1 MKDSGA
7 SAEGNALAAAH
18 AVHRK
23 EREKMKRLM
32 SMMLALLMLVGM
44 ALAEE
49 TPDAALG
56 DWYALNVDGTT
67 ECLTLREDGTFCYDS
82 REGTWRKM
90 TDGEYW
96 LTFSRNGLL
105 DVMASMVNSQIAEQ
119 DLTALLTETGLDVYY
134 GSTAKGVVAHMVR
147 DVTELQN
154 ARTPKTDTLL
164 EDFAGTWTMESMTL
178 GAMQLTYTPDMGER
192 QVFCTIDGL
201 TMFPG
206 AGLESFPE
214 GTNFPLTFEDGVL
227 HTTIPMQMTEE
238 ETLDFDMTFFQ
249 TADGSLYATLRLND
263 VPDNPETTFLLVPM
277 EKE

>member
-1 MKDSGA
+1 
-7 SAEGNALAAAH
+7 
-18 AVHRK
+18 
-23 EREKMKRLM
+23 MKRLT
-32 SMMLALLMLVGM
+32 SILLALLMLVGM

-56 DWYALNVDGTT
+56 DWYALNT
-67 ECLTLREDGTFCYDS
+67 ENEAICLTLREDGTFCYDS
-82 REGTWRKM
+82 REGTWRKT

-119 DLTALLTETGLDVYY
+119 DLTALLTENGLDVYY
-134 GSTAKGVVAHMVR
+134 GSPAEGVVAHMVR
-147 DVTELQN
+147 DAEKLQN

-238 ETLDFDMTFFQ
+238 ETLDFDLTFFQ
-249 TADGSLYATLRLND
+249 TADGSLYATLRLSD
-263 VPDNPETTFLLVPM
+263 VPDNPETMFLLVPM

>member
-1 MKDSGA
+1 
-7 SAEGNALAAAH
+7 
-18 AVHRK
+18 
-23 EREKMKRLM
+23 MKRLM

-49 TPDAALG
+49 TPEADPALG

-67 ECLTLREDGTFCYDS
+67 ECLTLREDGTFCYGS

-119 DLTALLTETGLDVYY
+119 DLTALLTETGFDVYY
-134 GSTAKGVVAHMVR
+134 GSPAEGVVAHMVR
-147 DVTELQN
+147 DAEALQN
-154 ARTPKTDTLL
+154 VRTPKTDTPL
-164 EDFAGTWTMESMTL
+164 EAFAGTWTMETVFA
-178 GAMQLTYTPDMGER
+178 GAMQMTYTPDKGER
-192 QVFCTIDGL
+192 LEFCTIDGL
-201 TMFPG
+201 TLLPG
-206 AGLESFPE
+206 AALGNFTE
-214 GTNFPLTFEDGVL
+214 GTSYPMTLEDGKL
-227 HTTIPMQMTEE
+227 HTTILMQMTEE
-238 ETLDFDMTFFQ
+238 ETLDFDLTFFQ

-263 VPDNPETTFLLVPM
+263 VPDNPETMFLLVPM

>member
-1 MKDSGA
+1 
-7 SAEGNALAAAH
+7 
-18 AVHRK
+18 
-23 EREKMKRLM
+23 MKRLM

-49 TPDAALG
+49 TPDPILG
-56 DWYALNVDGTT
+56 DWYALNT
-67 ECLTLREDGTFCYDS
+67 ENEAICLTLREDGTFCYAS

-119 DLTALLTETGLDVYY
+119 DLTALLTETGFDVYY
-134 GSTAKGVVAHMVR
+134 GSTAKGAVVHMVR

-154 ARTPKTDTLL
+154 ARTPKTDTPL
-164 EDFAGTWTMESMTL
+164 EAFAGTWTMESMTL

-201 TMFPG
+201 TLLPG
-206 AGLESFPE
+206 AALGNFTE
-214 GTNFPLTFEDGVL
+214 GTSYPMTLEDGKL
-227 HTTIPMQMTEE
+227 HTTL
-238 ETLDFDMTFFQ
+238 TLLADAEGDFSLTFFQ
-249 TADGSLYATLRLND
+249 TEDSSMYANLEYNNGKNALK
-263 VPDNPETTFLLVPM
+263 TTFLLVPM

>member
-1 MKDSGA
+1 
-7 SAEGNALAAAH
+7 
-18 AVHRK
+18 
-23 EREKMKRLM
+23 MKRLT
-32 SMMLALLMLVGM
+32 SILLALLMLVGM

-82 REGTWRKM
+82 REGTWRKT

-96 LTFSRNGLL
+96 LTYNIHDLPEAMER
-105 DVMASMVNSQIAEQ
+105 MVNSQAAEQ

-147 DVTELQN
+147 DAEELQN
-154 ARTPKTDTLL
+154 VRTPKTDTPL
-164 EDFAGTWTMESMTL
+164 EAFAGTWTMETMFL
-178 GAMQLTYTPDMGER
+178 GTMQLTYTPEMGER

-238 ETLDFDMTFFQ
+238 ETLDFDLTFFQ

-263 VPDNPETTFLLVPM
+263 VPDNPETMFLLVPM

>member
-1 MKDSGA
+1 MKQLTSI
-7 SAEGNALAAAH
+7 L
-18 AVHRK
+18 
-23 EREKMKRLM
+23 
-32 SMMLALLMLVGM
+32 LALMMLVGM

-49 TPDAALG
+49 TPEADPALG

-67 ECLTLREDGTFCYDS
+67 ECLTLREDGTFCYGS

-119 DLTALLTETGLDVYY
+119 DLTALLTETGFDVYY
-134 GSTAKGVVAHMVR
+134 GSTAKGAVVHMVR

-154 ARTPKTDTLL
+154 ARTPKTDTPL
-164 EDFAGTWTMESMTL
+164 EAFAGTWTMETVFA
-178 GAMQLTYTPDMGER
+178 GAMELTYTPDKGER
-192 QVFCTIDGL
+192 LAFCTIDGL

-206 AGLESFPE
+206 EGLESHPE
-214 GTNFPLTFEDGVL
+214 GKSFPLTFEDGVL
-227 HTTIPMQMTEE
+227 RTTIPLTVQMAASSALVKEIVVDYN
-238 ETLDFDMTFFQ
+238 LTFFQ
-249 TADGSLYATLRLND
+249 TADGSLYATLRLSD

>member
-1 MKDSGA
+1 
-7 SAEGNALAAAH
+7 
-18 AVHRK
+18 
-23 EREKMKRLM
+23 MKRLT
-32 SMMLALLMLVGM
+32 SMLLALLMLFGM

-49 TPDAALG
+49 TPEADPALG

-67 ECLTLREDGTFCYDS
+67 ECLMLREDGTFCYGS

-119 DLTALLTETGLDVYY
+119 DLTALLTETGFDVYY
-134 GSTAKGVVAHMVR
+134 GSTAKGAVVHMVR

-206 AGLESFPE
+206 AGLGSFPE
-214 GTNFPLTFEDGVL
+214 GKTYALTLTDGVL
-227 HTTIPMQMTEE
+227 HTTIPLTVQMAASSAVVKEIVVDYD
-238 ETLDFDMTFFQ
+238 LTFFQ

-263 VPDNPETTFLLVPM
+263 VPDNPETMFLLVPM

>member
-1 MKDSGA
+1 
-7 SAEGNALAAAH
+7 
-18 AVHRK
+18 
-23 EREKMKRLM
+23 MKRLT
-32 SMMLALLMLVGM
+32 SMVLALLMLVGM

-49 TPDAALG
+49 TPEADPALG
-56 DWYALNVDGTT
+56 DWYVLNVDGTT
-67 ECLTLREDGTFCYDS
+67 ECLTLREDGTFCYGS

-119 DLTALLTETGLDVYY
+119 DLTALLTETGFDVYY
-134 GSTAKGVVAHMVR
+134 GSTAKGAVVHMVR

-154 ARTPKTDTLL
+154 ARMPKTDTPL
-164 EDFAGTWTMESMTL
+164 EAFAGTWTMETVFA
-178 GAMQLTYTPDMGER
+178 GAMEMTYTPDKGER
-192 QVFCTIDGL
+192 LAFCTIDGL

-206 AGLESFPE
+206 EGLESHPE
-214 GTNFPLTFEDGVL
+214 GKSFPLTFEDGVL
-227 HTTIPMQMTEE
+227 RTTIPLTVQMAASSALVKEIVVDYN
-238 ETLDFDMTFFQ
+238 LTFFQ
-249 TADGSLYATLRLND
+249 TADGSLYATLRLSD